1 VRPSLRIAVNSR
13 DDVDEARREARA
25 AAMAL
30 GFGQPGTEM
39 IALVVTELANN
50 LVRYAL
56 AGEILLSTVQGPR
69 GAGLQVESRDRGPGI
84 DDLERAMLD
93 GYSTGGGLGSGLPG
107 VRRLMDEFEIDSG
120 PGGTTIVARKWTGG
134 P

>member
-1 VRPSLRIAVNSR
+1 VRPALRIVVTTR
-13 DDVDEARREARA
+13 DDADEARREARA
-25 AAMAL
+25 AAIQL
-30 GFGQPGTEM
+30 GFGQSVAEM
-39 IALVVTELANN
+39 IALVATELASN
-50 LVRYAL
+50 LVRYAHV
-56 AGEILLSTVQGPR
+56 GEIRLSTVHGPR
-69 GAGLQVESRDRGPGI
+69 GVGLQVESRDRGPGI

-120 PGGTTIVARKWTGG
+120 PDGTTIVARKWTGG